1 MDLQR
6 LDDLKIVVVDDQ
18 EDVRSAV
25 GRFLSDMGA
34 QVQVC
39 KNVDEVLD
47 VVPKLQLD
55 LIISDIRMPGK
66 DGFELLNAIRCLER
80 DFGREVPIIAMSAYE
95 LEIEEKVGFNGF
107 LQKPFTPDVLMQAIS
122 DVLRVASG
130 ILGKFPRVADKN
142 RTMRWPS

>member
-66 DGFELLNAIRCLER
+66 DGFELRGLARRKGLIRRLLCE
-80 DFGREVPIIAMSAYE
+80 SANKS
-95 LEIEEKVGFNGF
+95 LPKQIKVNVS
-107 LQKPFTPDVLMQAIS
+107 KI
-122 DVLRVASG
+122 
-130 ILGKFPRVADKN
+130 
-142 RTMRWPS
+142 

>member
-80 DFGREVPIIAMSAYE
+80 DFGREVPIIAMSAHE
-95 LEIEEKVGFNGF
+95 LEIEDEEKLGNSPGFNGF

-122 DVLRVASG
+122 DVLRVAIASP
-130 ILGKFPRVADKN
+130 KRVVAF
-142 RTMRWPS
+142 